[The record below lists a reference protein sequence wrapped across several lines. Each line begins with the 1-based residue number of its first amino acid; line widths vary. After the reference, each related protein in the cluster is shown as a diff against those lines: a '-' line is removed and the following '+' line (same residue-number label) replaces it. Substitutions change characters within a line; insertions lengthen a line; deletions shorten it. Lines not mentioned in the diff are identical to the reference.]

1 MTSGEDFLGTDRFR
15 LLRRLGMGGM
25 GVVYEAYD
33 QKREKTVALKTLIH
47 AEASYIYRLKN
58 EFRSLAD
65 VVHPNLVSLYELMSD
80 GKYWF
85 FTMELV
91 NGVNFL
97 EYVRESEDF
106 GTDAPVLSREELDT
120 LETLPMPALSRAQP
134 FNEVRLRLALRHL
147 AEGLNVLHERGK
159 LHRDIKPSNILVTP
173 EGRLVILDFGL
184 VTEIAQQKDDQ
195 SLSIVGTPS
204 YMSPEQ
210 VSQRP
215 ASAATDWYSAG
226 VMLYEALTGHLPF
239 YGNLVDILVKKQS
252 VEPPPPREL
261 SPYIPEDLSSLCRD
275 LLRLR
280 PQSRPTG
287 REVIRRL
294 EGAAEKLAEPSPE
307 TPTTPDEQLVGREEH
322 LRALEDAF
330 LSVRKGSAL
339 TLYIYGTSGMGKSA
353 IVSHF
358 LQQLTKRDE
367 GAVILEGRCY
377 ERESVP
383 YKALDGVIDSLSKY
397 LVSLPQLRADAFMP
411 RDVQALARL
420 FPVMLRVSSVLN
432 APQREQEIP
441 DPIAL
446 RRRAFAAL
454 RELLGRIS
462 DRQPLVIYIDD
473 LQWADADSAALL
485 EELLRQPEAPRLFLI
500 VSFRSEDIESKPFL
514 KVLLEQIGGD
524 TCRGI
529 SVDPLMENEAR
540 ELTASFLPTELA
552 ARDSHI
558 EDIVREAAGSPFFIE
573 QLSRYSLTEETKRGI
588 TLVEMI
594 EGRLQQQP
602 AGARQFLE
610 TLGVAGRPMSPKV
623 IHHAS
628 GLDGD
633 EDFLISS
640 LRAAKLLRSVGE
652 DYGVELYHDRLRE
665 ALVSSLNAESV
676 RQIHRRL
683 VQTLLLKGLDDPET
697 LFDHYLGAGE
707 QEQASRYAALAAK
720 KAAEALA
727 FDRAALF
734 YQRALELAPAV
745 GANRVELRAE
755 LAHALANAGSP
766 AEAAKHYLEAARNID
781 QTRAL
786 DFQRRAA
793 EQLLMGGHIDEGLR
807 VIQTVLSAVGF
818 KLSAGPKRALLS
830 LLLRRLHLRLRGID
844 FVERDISEISK
855 EEILRI
861 DICWAVAAGLGMVD
875 TIRAADFQTRHLLL
889 ALRAGELYRVARALN
904 LEAGFTATA
913 GKASMKR
920 AAQLTGVAE
929 SLSKKS
935 GHPHAIGL
943 YSYTSGL
950 VAFLIGQWQRAAE
963 MLSEAEEILRYR
975 CTGVTWE
982 IASTQT
988 FLLSSLIYLG
998 EMREISLRV
1007 PVLLS
1012 AAEKRNNR
1020 YELTDLRTRVNLLWL
1035 LNDDPD
1041 EARRQVIEAM
1051 QKWTQ
1056 KGFHRQHYNALL
1068 ALTQIELYTGDGLV
1082 AWKHIAGQWPALSD
1096 SMILRVQIIRIE
1108 ALHLKARCALAA
1120 AASGGAEAPQLI
1132 GIAERLARQISKEG
1146 MKWADPLAALV
1157 KAGVASLRKDNQLAS
1172 SLLSTACAGFED
1184 AHMKL
1189 YAAVARRRLGEITG
1203 EARLTDDADRW
1214 MQEQKIKDPVK
1225 ITRMLAPGIRG

>member
-1 MTSGEDFLGTDRFR
+1 
-15 LLRRLGMGGM
+15 
-25 GVVYEAYD
+25 
-33 QKREKTVALKTLIH
+33 
-47 AEASYIYRLKN
+47 
-58 EFRSLAD
+58 
-65 VVHPNLVSLYELMSD
+65 
-80 GKYWF
+80 
-85 FTMELV
+85 
-91 NGVNFL
+91 
-97 EYVRESEDF
+97 
-106 GTDAPVLSREELDT
+106 
-120 LETLPMPALSRAQP
+120 
-134 FNEVRLRLALRHL
+134 
-147 AEGLNVLHERGK
+147 
-159 LHRDIKPSNILVTP
+159 
-173 EGRLVILDFGL
+173 
-184 VTEIAQQKDDQ
+184 
-195 SLSIVGTPS
+195 
-204 YMSPEQ
+204 
-210 VSQRP
+210 
-215 ASAATDWYSAG
+215 
-226 VMLYEALTGHLPF
+226 
-239 YGNLVDILVKKQS
+239 
-252 VEPPPPREL
+252 
-261 SPYIPEDLSSLCRD
+261 LCQD

-294 EGAAEKLAEPSPE
+294 EGATKLAETSPE
-307 TPTTPDEQLVGREEH
+307 TPTAPDEQIVGREEH

-330 LSVRKGSAL
+330 LTVRKGSAL
-339 TLYIYGTSGMGKSA
+339 TLYIYGTSGLGKSA
-353 IVSHF
+353 IASHF
-358 LQQLTKRDE
+358 LQQLMRRDQ

-383 YKALDGVIDSLSKY
+383 YTALDGVIDSLSKY

-420 FPVMLRVSSVLN
+420 FPVMLRVNSVLN

-446 RRRAFAAL
+446 RRRAFSAL

-485 EELLRQPEAPRLFLI
+485 EELLRPPEAPPLFLI
-500 VSFRSEDIESKPFL
+500 VSFRSEDIQSKPFL
-514 KVLLEQIGGD
+514 KVLLEQIGGE

-529 SVDPLMENEAR
+529 PVEPLTEDEAR
-540 ELTASFLPTELA
+540 QLTASFLPQELA
-552 ARDSHI
+552 GRDARL

-573 QLSRYSLTEETKRGI
+573 QLSRYTLTCEETTRGI
-588 TLVEMI
+588 TLLEMI
-594 EGRLQQQP
+594 EGRLRQQP
-602 AGARQFLE
+602 VGARQFLD
-610 TLGVAGRPMSPKV
+610 TLAVAGRPMSPEV

-665 ALVSSLNAESV
+665 ALVSPLEAESV

-697 LFDHYLGAGE
+697 LFDHCLGAGE

-720 KAAEALA
+720 KAAGALA

-734 YQRALELAPAV
+734 YERALELAPAV
-745 GANRVELRAE
+745 GANRAELRVE

-786 DFQRRAA
+786 DLQRRAA

-807 VIQTVLSAVGF
+807 VIQTVLAAVGL

-830 LLLRRLHLRLRGID
+830 LLIRRLHLKLRGID
-844 FVERDISEISK
+844 FVERDISEIPK

-913 GKASMKR
+913 GRASMKR
-920 AAQLTGVAE
+920 AAQLAGVAE

-950 VAFLIGQWQRAAE
+950 VAFLVGQWQRAAE
-963 MLSEAEEILRYR
+963 LLSEAEEILRYR

-1012 AAEKRNNR
+1012 AAEKRNNL

-1068 ALTQIELYTGDGLV
+1068 ALAQIELYTEESLV
-1082 AWKHIAGQWPALSD
+1082 AWKHIAGQWTALSS
-1096 SMILRVQIIRIE
+1096 SMMLRVQIIRIE

-1120 AASGGAEAPQLI
+1120 AASGGVEAQQLI
-1132 GIAERLARQISKEG
+1132 EVAERLARQISKED
-1146 MKWADPLAALV
+1146 MKWADPLAALL
-1157 KAGVASLRKDNQLAS
+1157 KAGVASLRKDNQLAI
-1172 SLLSTACAGFED
+1172 SLLSTASAGFDD

-1203 EARLTDDADRW
+1203 GAEGQLLMDEADAW
-1214 MQEQKIKDPVK
+1214 MREQKIKVPAK
-1225 ITRMLAPGIRG
+1225 ITRMLAPGIVTE